1 MKITREKLKQI
12 IKEELETV
20 LEFDFDK
27 FDAEEA
33 EIASTTDRRKFKAD
47 AAKILERLKLLGQ
60 YKDSL
65 LNYGSDDY
73 FFVIKN
79 KDQFRTLS
87 GQWAKRHFALEK
99 LLPDNMKLIAAGEPP
114 LGAPKAPSEEQ
125 QGLNEKNH
133 VNSASMRNS
142 LIQAARIGHELM
154 EHIGKYTNVDRK
166 AAPFSGSEFSD
177 KFYSPALVDFIT
189 KYVTLLNEAW
199 TRANR
204 EGEDFPLFFDG
215 QDYKSGTMF
224 AKLIERSNL
233 MKGK

>member
-20 LEFDFDK
+20 LEFDFAA
-27 FDAEEA
+27 FDTEEA
-33 EIASTTDRRKFKAD
+33 EIASTTDKRKFKAD
-47 AAKILERLKLLGQ
+47 TAKILERLKLLGQ

-73 FFVIKN
+73 SYVIKN
-79 KDQFRTLS
+79 KDQFRALS

-114 LGAPKAPSEEQ
+114 LGTPKAPPEEQ

-142 LIQAARIGHELM
+142 LIQASTIGHELI
-154 EHIGKYTNVDRK
+154 EHIGKYTNVDIT
-166 AAPFSGSEFSD
+166 AAPFSGSEFSN

-189 KYVTLLNEAW
+189 KYVTLLNEAF
-199 TRANR
+199 TRVGR
-204 EGEDFPLFFDG
+204 EGKDYPLFRDG
-215 QDYKSGTMF
+215 QDYKGATAF
-224 AKLIERSNL
+224 AKLIERNNL

>member
-33 EIASTTDRRKFKAD
+33 EIASVSDKRDFRDD
-47 AAKILERLKLLGQ
+47 AAKILERFKLLGQ

-73 FFVIKN
+73 SYIIKN
-79 KDQFRTLS
+79 KAQFRTLS

-99 LLPDNMKLIAAGEPP
+99 LLPDNMELIAAGKPP
-114 LGAPKAPSEEQ
+114 LGTPKAPSEEQ

-133 VNSASMRNS
+133 VNTASMRAS
-142 LIQAARIGHELM
+142 LIQASTIGHELI
-154 EHIGKYTNVDRK
+154 EHIGKYTNVDFK
-166 AAPFSGSEFSD
+166 AAPFSGSEFSN

-189 KYVTLLNEAW
+189 KYVTLLNEAF
-199 TRANR
+199 TRVGS
-204 EGEDFPLFFDG
+204 EGKDYPIFRDG
-215 QDYKSGTMF
+215 RDYKSATMF
-224 AKLIERSNL
+224 AKLIERNNL